1 MLWDSTISNGELSNN
16 FKKADFHE
24 QKRITE

>member
-1 MLWDSTISNGELSNN
+1 MLWDLIISNGELSNK